1 MLARECT
8 LYSDSKQFSDSS
20 SSNICMR
27 AATEAEVGGREGVH
41 RLITAQAADQV
52 ATAATATRLDSN
64 NYCNNY
70 CSSSSSSSNVC
81 GNSNINSSNIFTM
94 RGSN

>member
-1 MLARECT
+1 MLARERT

-70 CSSSSSSSNVC
+70 CSSSSNEC

-94 RGSN
+94 KGSN

>member
-8 LYSDSKQFSDSS
+8 LYSDSKQFSDTS

-41 RLITAQAADQV
+41 RLIIAQAADQV
-52 ATAATATRLDSN
+52 ATAATATRLDS
-64 NYCNNY
+64 NNY